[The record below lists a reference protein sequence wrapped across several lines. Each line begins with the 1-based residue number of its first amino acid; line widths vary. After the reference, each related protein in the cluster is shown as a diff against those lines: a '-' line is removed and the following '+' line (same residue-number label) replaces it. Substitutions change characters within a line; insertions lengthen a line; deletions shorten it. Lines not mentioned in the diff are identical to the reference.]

1 MIRYSSYGGTNYRR
15 NPSAPTKLPRS
26 FEIEYRELLDLR
38 ERIRMAEAAAGVNR
52 VPPPLLVRMH
62 PTRHYP
68 LSFRESDHAH
78 RRVEITQPLD
88 RHARRRRLLR
98 GRLTVQWWPLTY
110 SQVFR

>member
-1 MIRYSSYGGTNYRR
+1 MCSPRYTPFRPAQNADVWNLVPAKCPKVNFGNSWFQTLLGRFEFLGEEIVVG
-15 NPSAPTKLPRS
+15 LRS
-26 FEIEYRELLDLR
+26 VTELLRL
-38 ERIRMAEAAAGVNR
+38 
-52 VPPPLLVRMH
+52 
-62 PTRHYP
+62 P

-78 RRVEITQPLD
+78 RRIEITQPLD